1 MNSLKEHLR
10 ELEESLL
17 KPEIRTSP
25 DALSKLLSD
34 DFFEF
39 GSSGTI
45 WHKRDG
51 MGPGGFGEVK
61 MALSQFDLHQLSDDK
76 VLTTYRIYNE
86 KTGQPTLR
94 SSIWTYKDGR
104 WQMFFHQGTK
114 TVSDGKSEL

>member
-1 MNSLKEHLR
+1 MNLLKEHLR

-25 DALSKLLSD
+25 EALSNLLTD

-39 GSSGTI
+39 GSSGTV

-61 MALSQFDLHQLSDDK
+61 MVLSQFDLHQLSDDK

-86 KTGQPTLR
+86 ETGQHTLR

-114 TVSDGKSEL
+114 TMPGGNSEV